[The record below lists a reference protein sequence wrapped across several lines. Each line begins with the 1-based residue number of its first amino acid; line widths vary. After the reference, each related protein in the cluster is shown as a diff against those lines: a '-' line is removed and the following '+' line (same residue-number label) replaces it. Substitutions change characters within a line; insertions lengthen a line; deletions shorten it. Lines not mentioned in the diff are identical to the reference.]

1 MKINNLNYN
10 LANPVELIHKYQ
22 KDQELTGVLEE
33 RFHGI
38 LTDLAIPRP
47 DHLSELISALYFAI
61 CYGGPFKTLGEEYS
75 YLTHYNPNESIFISG
90 RRKLLYFILKTFG
103 VSITKQFLN
112 KPNNP
117 TRIAGPIDHTVKGPC
132 ALSPL
137 STCEGGR
144 SKHA

>member
-1 MKINNLNYN
+1 MKLNNLNYN

-38 LTDLAIPRP
+38 LEDLAIPRP

-61 CYGGPFKTLGEEYS
+61 CYGGPFKTRGEEYS
-75 YLTHYNPNESIFISG
+75 YLTHYNTKESIFISG

-103 VSITKQFLN
+103 
-112 KPNNP
+112 
-117 TRIAGPIDHTVKGPC
+117 GIDFKAVP
-132 ALSPL
+132 
-137 STCEGGR
+137 
-144 SKHA
+144 